1 MSVWYA
7 IPSKKPAADAQL
19 CIDAWRW
26 RGYRVAIWRDVGDAP
41 VECDLMLTGE
51 YAGYPKAVNALCRA
65 ILDAEPLTDWIVSGG
80 DDIWPDAG
88 QEPEKIAEE
97 CGEHFWEASVARG
110 GGYKFGKG
118 NVVTHEQSATFGV
131 MQPTGDRWGADPKQP
146 NCCGTAYADRVC
158 GSPWMGREFIQRI
171 NGGAGPFW
179 EGYTHMFPDEEMQ
192 AICQR
197 LGILWQRPDL
207 TQKHMHWGR
216 EYRPMPSYL
225 KAANSPA
232 HWDRY
237 RRLFE
242 NRKAAGFPGHEPL
255 PVEVFA

>member
-1 MSVWYA
+1 VSVWYA

-158 GSPWMGREFIQRI
+158 GSPWMGREFILTARAK
-171 NGGAGPFW
+171 GAGELRVVLRHALRNTLVPTLTVILATRSKRFQ
-179 EGYTHMFPDEEMQ
+179 P
-192 AICQR
+192 R
-197 LGILWQRPDL
+197 L
-207 TQKHMHWGR
+207 
-216 EYRPMPSYL
+216 
-225 KAANSPA
+225 
-232 HWDRY
+232 
-237 RRLFE
+237 
-242 NRKAAGFPGHEPL
+242 
-255 PVEVFA
+255 